1 MTQTRGIVDLAL
13 TECGEPARLLGGLRG
28 LPSALTVAA
37 ILLAVPA
44 GVPRADDQKIGSAI
58 SANGKVQVDVL
69 SLKRTDGDT
78 VTLRWQVVNNGEQAF
93 SMTVD
98 NSRLVDLVGRR
109 EYSPGVS
116 SPSCRAEAHQRT
128 MCWATFAAPAAGTKK
143 MSVRFYE
150 QFDLISGVE
159 ITE

>member
-1 MTQTRGIVDLAL
+1 MRQIREVVDLAL
-13 TECGEPARLLGGLRG
+13 TEFGEPARHLGGRRG
-28 LPSALTVAA
+28 LPPALYVAT
-37 ILLAVPA
+37 ILLAIPA
-44 GVPRADDQKIGSAI
+44 GASQADNQKLGSTI

-78 VTLRWQVVNNGEQAF
+78 VTLRWQVVNDGEQTF
-93 SMTVD
+93 SMTVE
-98 NSRLVDLVGRR
+98 NSRLVDLIGRR

-116 SPSCRAEAHQRT
+116 SPICRAEAHQRT
-128 MCWATFAAPAAGTKK
+128 MCWAVFAAPAAGTKK